1 LPTLHIEHPITDYE
15 VWSSAF
21 DGFAEAR
28 SRAGVRG
35 HRVQHPVDD
44 RKYIVIDLDFDSTE
58 QAAAFLDF
66 LKTQVWATQDNSP
79 GLAGTPTALILEPF

>member
-21 DGFAEAR
+21 GGFADAR
-28 SRAGVRG
+28 RRAGVKE

-44 RKYIVIDLDFDSTE
+44 RKYIVIDLDFDRTE

-66 LKTQVWATQDNSP
+66 LKTRVWATQDKSP
-79 GLAGTPTALILEPF
+79 ALSGTPRAMVLESF